1 MSEYY
6 RTHSLT
12 QVRSALAQFLFKG
25 DDVNKKVS
33 VLSGGEKARLTLA
46 KLILRKNNV
55 LILDEPTNHLDIGS
69 KEALEQ
75 ALCEYKGTII
85 AVSHDRYF
93 IQKLCTRMIN
103 ISDYA
108 AMSEDSSDAAL
119 ENKNQVSESKIAY
132 SEAKKAASD
141 KRKLENAKKKA
152 ELQIVILEK
161 RLEEIEIL
169 LHLDENQADYV
180 KLSQLD
186 NEKNGIEEQL
196 LELYELTM

>member
-1 MSEYY
+1 MVRKKCLSFALL
-6 RTHSLT
+6 LT
-12 QVRSALAQFLFKG
+12 FLMTG
-25 DDVNKKVS
+25 
-33 VLSGGEKARLTLA
+33 LLG
-46 KLILRKNNV
+46 
-55 LILDEPTNHLDIGS
+55 TN
-69 KEALEQ
+69 
-75 ALCEYKGTII
+75 
-85 AVSHDRYF
+85 
-93 IQKLCTRMIN
+93 
-103 ISDYA
+103 
-108 AMSEDSSDAAL
+108 AMSFKSENGIISVNTSSSMEIIPDVAEISFAVQTSHKESMQFAAL